1 LPVRPALLL
10 LIIAVSAAGKARSAP
25 VVEAEPSRLVLGP
38 SARAEITVRSAGP
51 SLHSAVSAGT
61 LTQGRAAEGL
71 THFLWVPPAE
81 ARAPLLVLFAF
92 WDVEAPGLS
101 DITVLGLPCAGR
113 TELSIDTE
121 PGARVTVEVG
131 GTRFGPR
138 RADGQGRLRVP
149 VEVAPNVHEA
159 RVVAEISETSKVRV
173 LPLAPQ
179 PSPWLLALFPERSL
193 DGRPV
198 RALLVV
204 PDTEEAPGLALLADG
219 ARVERDQSAPGR
231 WLGRIVPDAGAR
243 QVTVT
248 ARTGDGALRASAILD
263 VLSPAPAP
271 PPTPPPGPPRPL
283 RFDLSGAVGGFV
295 GGGANSGP
303 AATLTLGVGLP
314 SLPLVAELELGIRG
328 ASYSEPASG
337 LGVQKSSLLVV
348 PVELG
353 IRWEALQHRNLR
365 LAVRGGG
372 GMLFGSHHLSSTF
385 DGEFTEGA
393 LGWEVF
399 AAFQAGLV
407 AGPVEPF
414 LELRGS
420 LAHVST
426 DHLDA
431 HPGGGM
437 LLVGVRGMF
446 E

>member
-1 LPVRPALLL
+1 MRPALLL
-10 LIIAVSAAGKARSAP
+10 LVIAVGSPLEGRSAP

-38 SARAEITVRSAGP
+38 SARAEIAVRSAGP
-51 SLHSAVSAGT
+51 ALHSAVSSGT
-61 LTQGRAAEGL
+61 LTRGSSGDGV
-71 THFLWVPPAE
+71 THFLWVPPGE

-138 RADGQGRLRVP
+138 RADSQGRLRVA

-159 RVVAEISETSKVRV
+159 RVVAEIAETSKVRV
-173 LPLAPQ
+173 LPLTPQ
-179 PSPWLLALFPERSL
+179 SSPWLLTLFPERSL

-204 PDTEEAPGLALLADG
+204 PDTEEAPGMELLAEG
-219 ARVERDQSAPGR
+219 ARVEREQAAPGR
-231 WLGRIVPDAGAR
+231 WLGHVIPDAGAR
-243 QVTVT
+243 RVTLT
-248 ARTGDGALRASAILD
+248 ARTGDGLPRASATLD
-263 VLSPAPAP
+263 VLGAAPTSGPLPSPE
-271 PPTPPPGPPRPL
+271 PPRPW

-295 GGGANSGP
+295 GGGANAGP

-314 SLPLVAELELGIRG
+314 KLPLVAELELGIRG
-328 ASYSEPASG
+328 ASFSQPASG

-385 DGEFTEGA
+385 DGEFSEGA

-420 LAHVST
+420 LARVST

-437 LLVGVRGMF
+437 LLLGVRGRF

>member
-1 LPVRPALLL
+1 VRPALLL
-10 LIIAVSAAGKARSAP
+10 LIAVSSPGEARSAP

-61 LTQGRAAEGL
+61 LTRGTSTAGL
-71 THFLWVPPAE
+71 THFLWVPPAQ

-92 WDVEAPGLS
+92 WDVDAPGLS

-149 VEVAPNVHEA
+149 VEVAPNIHEA

-173 LPLAPQ
+173 LPLVPQ
-179 PSPWLLALFPERSL
+179 PSPWLLTFFPERSL

-198 RALLVV
+198 RALLVI
-204 PDTEEAPGLALLADG
+204 PDTEEAPGMDLQAEG
-219 ARVERDQSAPGR
+219 ARVEREQTAPGR
-231 WLGRIVPDAGAR
+231 WLGRILPEAGAA
-243 QVTVT
+243 QVTLT
-248 ARTGDGALRASAILD
+248 ARTGDGAVRARAILD
-263 VLSPAPAP
+263 VLRPAPAAAPIP
-271 PPTPPPGPPRPL
+271 PPVPQRPL

-303 AATLTLGVGLP
+303 AATLTFGMGLP

-328 ASYSEPASG
+328 ASFSEPATG
-337 LGVQKSSLLVV
+337 MGVQKSSLVVV

-365 LAVRGGG
+365 LAVRGGA
-372 GMLFGSHHLSSTF
+372 GMLFASHHLSSTF

-414 LELRGS
+414 LELRAS
-420 LAHVST
+420 LAEVST

-431 HPGGGM
+431 HPGGGVF
-437 LLVGVRGMF
+437 LVGVRGRF